1 MRGNH
6 THKTQYVGPERASA
20 AESRRPRYDRN
31 TAPKYKIDLD
41 GVSPELDNHRDSTQR
56 RETRNT
62 QKTNVYHRRRLM
74 AVCLLILGLVALVFA
89 VFTQTSVATEGEL
102 PIDPNTAAPDT
113 VLAKASSDT
122 DIYTPIRPVDISALG
137 YHPEGESLVELKARG
152 ENLSDTPL
160 LNMFGSGETPE
171 KIQYYMMDPAE
182 RSGPRTGAVDVGA
195 EAGTTVYAPVTGTI
209 TAIRPDPAIRGANIV
224 EIKSTESP
232 DLRVSVS
239 LVRDIVEKTGVD
251 TRVTAGMTELGA
263 VADSA
268 DSLQPQLAGY
278 TTGAGNHVTVH
289 ATRVD

>member
-1 MRGNH
+1 MRGNY
-6 THKTQYVGPERASA
+6 TQKTQHIGPGRSLAQK
-20 AESRRPRYDRN
+20 SRRPRYERG
-31 TAPKYKIDLD
+31 TAPKYEIDLE
-41 GVSPELDNHRDSTQR
+41 GVSSPRSKRQDFSKK
-56 RETRNT
+56 RETRSTQNT
-62 QKTNVYHRRRLM
+62 NLYHRRRAM
-74 AVCLLILGLVALVFA
+74 AVCLLILGLAALVFA
-89 VFTQTSVATEGEL
+89 VFAQTSVTTEGEL
-102 PIDPNTAAPDT
+102 PIDPNTAAPDA
-113 VLAKASSDT
+113 VLATASETAIS
-122 DIYTPIRPVDISALG
+122 TPIRPVDIAALG
-137 YHPEGESLVELKARG
+137 YHPEGDSLLELTPRG

-224 EIKSTESP
+224 EIKSSENP
-232 DLRVSVS
+232 NLRVSVS
-239 LVRDIVEKTGVD
+239 LVRDIVEETGVD

-268 DSLQPQLAGY
+268 DSLEPQLAGY

-289 ATRVD
+289 TTKVN